1 MSTNNKDT
9 TSGIG
14 FFKYFKNI
22 IGWHIY
28 GYIISNLLVGL
39 LDGFGLAMF
48 IPLLAIATN
57 SDVGNESLGQLQIV
71 VDFIEKL
78 GLELNLIS
86 ALSFMVGL
94 FILKSIINFLRSL
107 YMSKIRLYV
116 MRKIR
121 FELVYKLKNL
131 SYQGFTILESGKI
144 QNNMVGESGRLVGAM
159 GAYLNS
165 IQHAVMLLTYVSLAF
180 LSNWKFAIMVGIGG
194 IFTNLFYNHINKIT
208 KEYSRKQLFIGHDF
222 NGFLIQ
228 AINNFKYLKAT
239 NRFINYE
246 KKLKENILKS
256 EEVSYKMGKVG
267 AFAESLREPTIIIVI
282 ASVILI
288 QVHILEG
295 SFTSILASLLL
306 FYRSL
311 AHLVTLQNTWNG
323 FIGSSTSLE
332 SIEDL
337 KDSLDTYAESENKNT
352 ISSITNIEV
361 KNIEMTYNNRNVL
374 SNINISIPANKS
386 IAFVGESGAGKTTL
400 ANIICGLQAPIKGE
414 IIISNQSL
422 YQSNLESFRNKI
434 GYITQESVIF
444 DDTVFNNVTFW
455 DEKTPE
461 NLEKFR
467 HTMELV
473 SMKSFLEDL
482 ELKEDTP
489 LGNNGILISGGQKQ
503 RISIARELY
512 KDVELLIMDE
522 ATSALDSETEKHIKE
537 NIDALQGKC
546 TIIIIAHRLST
557 IRNVD
562 TIYLLDKG
570 KIIDSGS
577 FSELV
582 NSSERFKR
590 MVELQEI

>member
-1 MSTNNKDT
+1 MSTNKDT

-39 LDGFGLAMF
+39 LDGLGLAMF

-57 SDVGNESLGQLQIV
+57 SDVGNESLGQLQVV
-71 VDFIEKL
+71 VDFIENL
-78 GLELNLIS
+78 GLELNLIT
-86 ALSFMVGL
+86 ALSFMIGL
-94 FILKSIINFLRSL
+94 FILKSIIYFLRSL

-121 FELVYKLKNL
+121 FELVSKLKNL

-159 GAYLNS
+159 GTYLNS
-165 IQHAVMLLTYVSLAF
+165 IQHVVMLLTYVSLAF

-194 IFTNLFYNHINKIT
+194 VFTNLFYNHINKIT
-208 KEYSRKQLFIGHDF
+208 KEYSRKQVFIGHDF

-256 EEVSYKMGKVG
+256 EEITYKIGKIG

-323 FIGSSTSLE
+323 FIGSSASLE

-337 KDSLDTYAESENKNT
+337 KSNLDTYAEPENKT
-352 ISSITNIEV
+352 AIPGITHIEV
-361 KNIEMTYNNRNVL
+361 KDIEMIYNNRKV
-374 SNINISIPANKS
+374 IDNISFTIPTNKS

-400 ANIICGLQAPIKGE
+400 ANIICGLQAPVKGD
-414 IIISNQSL
+414 IIINNQSL
-422 YQSNLESFRNKI
+422 YHSNLESFRDKV

-467 HTMELV
+467 HTMVLV

-512 KDVELLIMDE
+512 RDVELLIMDE
-522 ATSALDSETEKHIKE
+522 ATSALDSEIEKYIKE

-546 TIIIIAHRLST
+546 TMVIIAHRLST
-557 IRNVD
+557 IKNVD

-570 KIIDSGS
+570 KILDSGN
-577 FSELV
+577 FSELI
-582 NSSERFKR
+582 NKSERFKK
-590 MVELQEI
+590 MVELQEV

>member
-1 MSTNNKDT
+1 MSTNKDT

-39 LDGFGLAMF
+39 LDGLGLAMF

-57 SDVGNESLGQLQIV
+57 SDVGNESLGQLQVV

-78 GLELNLIS
+78 GLELNLIT
-86 ALSFMVGL
+86 ALSFMIGL
-94 FILKSIINFLRSL
+94 FILKSIIYFLRSL

-121 FELVYKLKNL
+121 FELVSKLKNL

-159 GAYLNS
+159 GTYLNS

-194 IFTNLFYNHINKIT
+194 VFTNIFYNHINKIT
-208 KEYSRKQLFIGHDF
+208 KEYSRKQVFIGHDF

-256 EEVSYKMGKVG
+256 EEITYKIGKIG

-323 FIGSSTSLE
+323 FIGSSASLE

-337 KDSLDTYAESENKNT
+337 KSNLDTYAESENKT
-352 ISSITNIEV
+352 AIPGITHIEV
-361 KNIEMTYNNRNVL
+361 KDIEMIYNNRKV
-374 SNINISIPANKS
+374 IDNISFTIPTNKS

-400 ANIICGLQAPIKGE
+400 ANIICGLQAPVKGD
-414 IIISNQSL
+414 IIINNQSL
-422 YQSNLESFRNKI
+422 YHSNLESFRDKV

-512 KDVELLIMDE
+512 RDVELLIMDE
-522 ATSALDSETEKHIKE
+522 ATSALDSETEKYIKE
-537 NIDALQGKC
+537 NIDTLQGKC
-546 TIIIIAHRLST
+546 TMVIIAHRLST
-557 IRNVD
+557 IKNVD

-570 KIIDSGS
+570 KILDSGN
-577 FSELV
+577 FSELI
-582 NSSERFKR
+582 NKSERFKK
-590 MVELQEI
+590 MVELQEV